1 MSDKQ
6 LTKKSEKIQDI
17 LTESGLLT
25 DYVLQRD
32 NQAINFTGERLSTI
46 NVTTNTIM
54 QGITV
59 VRRNNNIWC

>member
-32 NQAINFTGERLSTI
+32 NQAINFTG
-46 NVTTNTIM
+46 
-54 QGITV
+54 
-59 VRRNNNIWC
+59 